1 MSAPWYRVPGG
12 TLPAIAGSV
21 WLAAGGNV
29 ARIGAL
35 AWRGLGRT
43 GMGYPLL
50 SLAVFGLFGAMFLRL
65 TGKHLRRIRGYG
77 ASRQPLWRFFDRK
90 GYGIMAAMMGGGLGL
105 RYAGLVPEPFVAV
118 FYTGLGCALALAGA
132 AFWGAFFRGRRENA

>member
-50 SLAVFGLFGAMFLRL
+50 ALAVFG
-65 TGKHLRRIRGYG
+65 RRHPGR
-77 ASRQPLWRFFDRK
+77 D
-90 GYGIMAAMMGGGLGL
+90 GLGAPPAHPGV
-105 RYAGLVPEPFVAV
+105 RGQPAAPVAV
-118 FYTGLGCALALAGA
+118 L
-132 AFWGAFFRGRRENA
+132 

>member
-43 GMGYPLL
+43 GVGSPLL
-50 SLAVFGLFGAMFLRL
+50 ALAVFGLFGAMFGPR
-65 TGKHLRRIRGYG
+65 
-77 ASRQPLWRFFDRK
+77 
-90 GYGIMAAMMGGGLGL
+90 
-105 RYAGLVPEPFVAV
+105 AGEI
-118 FYTGLGCALALAGA
+118 Y
-132 AFWGAFFRGRRENA
+132 GRRVQKNCAVNIVDCTGGTFSPVQIAREYCEGV

>member
-1 MSAPWYRVPGG
+1 MSTPWYRVPGG

-43 GMGYPLL
+43 GVGYPLL
-50 SLAVFGLFGAMFLRL
+50 ALAVFGLFGAMFLRL

-77 ASRQPLWRFFDRK
+77 AGRQPLWRFFDRK